1 MLAAGRHT
9 TVSSAALMQCASVSQ
24 PNDMM
29 IHCRLNKLA
38 GRRGINKDWDTDSG
52 SEAEEEEEVAE
63 TGSKGSMNRP
73 SGASSKAQSDAET
86 EHSTQRQRP
95 SSKADARRLL
105 EGRRW

>member
-1 MLAAGRHT
+1 MK
-9 TVSSAALMQCASVSQ
+9 SAFVSQ
-24 PNDMM
+24 PNDMTN
-29 IHCRLNKLA
+29 HCRLNKLA

-105 EGRRW
+105 EGRRR

>member
-1 MLAAGRHT
+1 MLATGRHN
-9 TVSSAALMQCASVSQ
+9 TVSSAAVMKSASVSQ
-24 PNDMM
+24 PNDVMF
-29 IHCRLNKLA
+29 HCRLNKLA

-52 SEAEEEEEVAE
+52 SEAEEEEVAE

-105 EGRRW
+105 EGRRR

>member
-1 MLAAGRHT
+1 M
-9 TVSSAALMQCASVSQ
+9 SQ
-24 PNDMM
+24 SHD
-29 IHCRLNKLA
+29 IRVHCRLNKLA

-52 SEAEEEEEVAE
+52 SEAEEEEEEVAE

-95 SSKADARRLL
+95 SSRADARRPL
-105 EGRRW
+105 EGRRR

>member
-1 MLAAGRHT
+1 MK
-9 TVSSAALMQCASVSQ
+9 SAYVSQ
-24 PNDMM
+24 PNDMTN
-29 IHCRLNKLA
+29 HCRLNKLA

-52 SEAEEEEEVAE
+52 SEAEEEEEEVAE

-105 EGRRW
+105 EGRRR